1 MNKQTSFRRMT
12 WTDRLIIERLYNS
25 GHSYR
30 SISGMTGFAVSSL
43 HREIH
48 RGLYLHRDSHTW
60 KDIPRYSAEIAD
72 QNAKW
77 QATVKGPSLKLDK
90 NHFYAAE
97 ISRRILAGESP
108 DEIVGDMKKRGQWT
122 VSTTTL
128 YRYIDRGYI
137 PGVTNKNLI
146 NASRKKRPYAHVRKA
161 ARPPKGISIEK
172 RPVEVLSRLS
182 PGHWEMD
189 TVIGKAKGKG
199 QAILVLTERWS
210 RYEIIC
216 KLQGKTVDSVC
227 SALTKIVPSFPQGT
241 FKTITMDNGAEFQ
254 GYKAMQEITGADF
267 YYCHPYNAWERGS
280 NENANKLIRRK
291 FLKGQSL
298 LKKTQKE
305 CDAVADWM
313 NHMHRKIL
321 GYSTASELF
330 DSWQK
335 TLR

>member
-108 DEIVGDMKKRGQWT
+108 DEIVGDMKKEGSGLFRPLPSIAILTGAISP
-122 VSTTTL
+122 VSQTKILSTL
-128 YRYIDRGYI
+128 PARSVHMLMFGRP
-137 PGVTNKNLI
+137 PG
-146 NASRKKRPYAHVRKA
+146 PRKA
-161 ARPPKGISIEK
+161 CPLRNAR
-172 RPVEVLSRLS
+172 
-182 PGHWEMD
+182 
-189 TVIGKAKGKG
+189 
-199 QAILVLTERWS
+199 
-210 RYEIIC
+210 
-216 KLQGKTVDSVC
+216 
-227 SALTKIVPSFPQGT
+227 
-241 FKTITMDNGAEFQ
+241 
-254 GYKAMQEITGADF
+254 
-267 YYCHPYNAWERGS
+267 
-280 NENANKLIRRK
+280 
-291 FLKGQSL
+291 
-298 LKKTQKE
+298 
-305 CDAVADWM
+305 
-313 NHMHRKIL
+313 
-321 GYSTASELF
+321 
-330 DSWQK
+330 
-335 TLR
+335 